1 MIESLDERFAFMEE
15 GIKGGRTFDKIG
27 TVRRVTG
34 LIIESEGPEVSIGQ
48 VCSIS
53 SARHSQKIEAQVVG
67 FRENTVLLMA
77 LDSVHLIHPGCKVAS
92 KRNSNVVP
100 YGPSLLGRIID
111 GMGRPIDGKGP
122 LLAPQRDGFY
132 AEPPNPLNRSLI
144 EKPFATGLK
153 SIDAFVPLGNG
164 QRVGIF
170 SGSGVGKSILLGMI
184 ARGSEADVN
193 VISLVGE
200 RGRELR
206 EFVENDLG
214 PEGMAKSVIVV
225 STSDQ
230 PAPMRIRASILA
242 TALAE
247 GFRDQGSKVLLL
259 MDSLTRFAMAQREI
273 GLAAGEPPASRGY
286 VPSVFSMLPKLLE
299 RTGTSE
305 NGAITA
311 IYTVL
316 VEGDDMN
323 EPVADAVRGFLDGH
337 IVLSRKL
344 ANANHFPAVDVL
356 RSVSRLDRAVCSD
369 DEIKLISE
377 ARDLL
382 SVYRQNEDLINVGAY
397 VKNSNPKIDRAIE
410 KFDLLEAFLR
420 QRYDQLV
427 TREETFSKLFGI
439 FS

>member
-1 MIESLDERFAFMEE
+1 MIASLSDRLDWVEA
-15 GIKGGRTFDKIG
+15 GIRGSKPAEKVG
-27 TVRRVTG
+27 TVCKVAG

-48 VCSIS
+48 TCAIS
-53 SARHSQKIEAQVVG
+53 SDRHEERTEAQVVG
-67 FRENTVLLMA
+67 FRENMVLLMA
-77 LDSVHLIHPGCKVAS
+77 LESVHHIHPGCKVIA
-92 KRNSNVVP
+92 KPNSNEVP
-100 YGPSLLGRIID
+100 AGVNLLGRVID

-122 LLAPQRDGFY
+122 LRADSRDGFF
-132 AEPPNPLNRSLI
+132 AEPPNPLSRTLI
-144 EKPFATGLK
+144 REPFGTGIK
-153 SIDAFVPLGNG
+153 AIDSFVPLGRG

-170 SGSGVGKSILLGMI
+170 SGSGVGKSILLGMV

-214 PEGMAKSVIVV
+214 PEGLAKSVIVI

-230 PAPMRIRASILA
+230 PAPMRIRAATLA
-242 TALAE
+242 TAIAE
-247 GFRDQGSKVLLL
+247 GFRDEGSNVLLL
-259 MDSLTRFAMAQREI
+259 MDSVTRFAMAQREI
-273 GLAAGEPPASRGY
+273 GLAVGEPPASRGY
-286 VPSVFSMLPKLLE
+286 VPSVFSMLPRLVE
-299 RTGTSE
+299 RTGMSE
-305 NGAITA
+305 AGAITA

-356 RSVSRLDRAVCSD
+356 RSVSRLDRAVCSE
-369 DEIKLISE
+369 DEMKVISE

-382 SVYRQNEDLINVGAY
+382 AVYRHNEDLINVGAY
-397 VKNSNPKIDRAIE
+397 VKNSNPRIDLAIQKHPLIE
-410 KFDLLEAFLR
+410 EFLK
-420 QRYDQLV
+420 QRYDQLNS
-427 TREETFSKLFGI
+427 RDEAFSTLSSI
-439 FS
+439 VS

>member
-1 MIESLDERFAFMEE
+1 MIDSLQERFSLIEKN
-15 GIKGGRTFDKIG
+15 IKGTRTHDKIG
-27 TVRRVTG
+27 TVRKVTG
-34 LIIESEGPEVSIGQ
+34 LIIESEGPEVCIGQ
-48 VCSIS
+48 VCTITS
-53 SARHSQKIEAQVVG
+53 SRQNTTAEAQVVG
-67 FRENTVLLMA
+67 FSENRVLLMP
-77 LDSVHLIHPGCKVAS
+77 LESIHLIHPGCNVVS
-92 KRNSNVVP
+92 KKNSNAVP
-100 YGPSLLGRIID
+100 SGNALLGRIID

-122 LLAPQRDGFY
+122 LLAEMREGFY
-132 AEPPNPLNRSLI
+132 TEPPNPLDRKLI
-144 EKPFATGLK
+144 AESFSTGIK
-153 SIDAFVPLGNG
+153 SIDTFIPLGHG

-170 SGSGVGKSILLGMI
+170 SGSGVGKSVLLGMI
-184 ARGSEADVN
+184 GRGSESEIN

-230 PAPMRIRASILA
+230 PAPMRIRAATLA

-247 GFRDQGSKVLLL
+247 GFRDQNKKVLLL

-286 VPSVFSMLPKLLE
+286 VPSVFSALPKLLE
-299 RTGTSE
+299 RSGSTETGS
-305 NGAITA
+305 ITA

-337 IVLSRKL
+337 IVLDREL

-356 RSVSRLDRAVCSD
+356 KSVSRLDRAVCSKE
-369 DEIKLISE
+369 EIAIISKS
-377 ARDLL
+377 RDLL
-382 SVYRQNEDLINVGAY
+382 AVYKQNEDLINVGAY
-397 VKNSNPKIDRAIE
+397 VKNSNPKIDQAIDKYE
-410 KFDLLEAFLR
+410 PLTSFLR
-420 QRYDQLV
+420 QSYDQLHSR
-427 TREETFSKLFGI
+427 TQSFELLKSLL
-439 FS
+439 